1 MKSYTL
7 KVNQNKTTKQVAAK
21 SYLEALMEEA
31 VTLKQGG
38 KNKFTIEALNKDGKL
53 GVYLRA

>member
-1 MKSYTL
+1 MKPYIL
-7 KVNQNKTTKQVAAK
+7 IINKSKYPKQVAAK

-31 VTLKQGG
+31 VYLKRCGQS
-38 KNKFTIEALNKDGKL
+38 KFLIEASNKDGKL

>member
-1 MKSYTL
+1 MKPYTL
-7 KVNQNKTTKQVAAK
+7 TTNKTPKQVAAK

-31 VTLKQGG
+31 VFLKQSG
-38 KNKFTIEALNKDGKL
+38 KSKFTIECSNINGKL